1 MFRSLLRVARFAMAS
16 PLAFAALSCAM
27 GEGERAIEPDRAG
40 EIFEQ
45 RRLAM
50 VSTQIESRGV
60 RDPRVLDALR
70 RVPRHRFVPISL
82 RQEAYTDR
90 PLPIGHR
97 QTISQPY
104 IVALMTELI
113 RPEPN
118 TRVLE
123 IGTGSGYQAAVL
135 GESTKEVYTIEIVP
149 ELARESAALL
159 EELGYGNVHVRAG
172 DGFDGWP
179 EQAPFDAVVVT
190 AAPARIPQPLLDQLA
205 PGGRLVIPV
214 GTDYQE
220 LVLVERT
227 EDGFRRRSV
236 TPVRFVPMT
245 GKARDR

>member
-1 MFRSLLRVARFAMAS
+1 
-16 PLAFAALSCAM
+16 M
-27 GEGERAIEPDRAG
+27 GDGDRATESDRAG
-40 EIFEQ
+40 EVFEQ

-50 VSTQIESRGV
+50 VQTQIESRGI
-60 RDPRVLDALR
+60 RAPQVLDALR
-70 RVPRHRFVPISL
+70 RVPRHRFVPLSL

-113 RPEPN
+113 RPEPA

-135 GESTKEVYTIEIVP
+135 GECTKEVYTIEIVP
-149 ELARESAALL
+149 ELGRQSAALL
-159 EELGYGNVHVRAG
+159 EELGYGNVHVRVG

-227 EDGFRRRSV
+227 EDGFHRRSV